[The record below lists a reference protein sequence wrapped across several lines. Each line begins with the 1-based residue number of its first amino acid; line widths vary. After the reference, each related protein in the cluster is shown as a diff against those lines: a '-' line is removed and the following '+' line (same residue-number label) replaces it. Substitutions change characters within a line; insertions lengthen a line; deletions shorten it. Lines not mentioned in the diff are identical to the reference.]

1 MSEDLSPQTDR
12 PHGEGTPPQAQ
23 PAAPAGGQ
31 PPSSTAT
38 DLTAE
43 LRELGQ
49 QLEAAFRAALES
61 ERARQLQRDLA
72 GGVRELTHQIQAALR
87 SLQSNPRL
95 QQAEERGRQA
105 LSQAKES
112 KLAHEL
118 QETVA
123 SGIAQLNEQ
132 LRKLVDRLE
141 RERASEPTSPA
152 AQQIHVEHEP
162 PATGETTRLDED
174 KTAP

>member
-1 MSEDLSPQTDR
+1 MSEDLPPRSDR
-12 PHGEGTPPQAQ
+12 SQGEDLPP
-23 PAAPAGGQ
+23 GE
-31 PPSSTAT
+31 PPRGAAT

-72 GGVRELTHQIQAALR
+72 GGVRELTHQVQAALR
-87 SLQSNPRL
+87 SLQRNPRL

-132 LRKLVDRLE
+132 LRKLVERLE
-141 RERASEPTSPA
+141 SERASGPGGAP

-162 PATGETTRLDED
+162 PATGETTRLDD
-174 KTAP
+174 DRRTP